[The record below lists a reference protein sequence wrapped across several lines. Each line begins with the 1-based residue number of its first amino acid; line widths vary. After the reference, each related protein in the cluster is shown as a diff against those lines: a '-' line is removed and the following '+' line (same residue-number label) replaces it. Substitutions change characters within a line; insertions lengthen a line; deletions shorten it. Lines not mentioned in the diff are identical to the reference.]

1 MTSVRE
7 IVRTFLGS
15 YQQPKDVSWTNE
27 DTKRMSRLLGI
38 YTEPVPG
45 LDLIPVVMDCTTGT
59 CIRYFER
66 SSFEVMKPYIDPQ
79 YLPQQ

>member
-1 MTSVRE
+1 MISARE
-7 IVRTFLGS
+7 IVRTFLDNR
-15 YQQPKDVSWTNE
+15 KNNVSWTDE

-38 YTEPVPG
+38 YTSPVPG

-66 SSFEVMKPYIDPQ
+66 SAFEVMKPYIDPQ

>member
-66 SSFEVMKPYIDPQ
+66 SAFEVMKPYIDPQ
-79 YLPQQ
+79 YLPKK

>member
-1 MTSVRE
+1 MISARE
-7 IVRTFLGS
+7 IVRTFLDNR
-15 YQQPKDVSWTNE
+15 KNNVSWTNE

-38 YTEPVPG
+38 YTAPVPG

-66 SSFEVMKPYIDPQ
+66 SSFELMKPYLDPQ
-79 YLPQQ
+79 YLPKK